1 MAENDA
7 HRTFT
12 TERGSFCLARCDC
25 GWTGMAR
32 RARSQAR
39 ADAER
44 HLAGVGV
51 AGSDAASGPAAER
64 PVE

>member
-1 MAENDA
+1 MPERAL
-7 HRTFT
+7 HQTST
-12 TERGSFCLARCDC
+12 TERGAFCLARCAC

-39 ADAER
+39 TDAER
-44 HLAGVGV
+44 HLAAVRGTDGTDP
-51 AGSDAASGPAAER
+51 GR

>member
-1 MAENDA
+1 MPESAP
-7 HRTFT
+7 HRAFT

-39 ADAER
+39 TDAER
-44 HLAGVGV
+44 HQ
-51 AGSDAASGPAAER
+51 AAAQSGPGTAPGR

>member
-1 MAENDA
+1 MPESLP
-7 HRTFT
+7 HHVFT

-39 ADAER
+39 TDAER
-44 HLAGVGV
+44 HLA
-51 AGSDAASGPAAER
+51 AAQGSHGAAPGR

>member
-1 MAENDA
+1 MPEQAP

-12 TERGSFCLARCDC
+12 TERGSFCLARCAC

-44 HLAGVGV
+44 HQADVR
-51 AGSDAASGPAAER
+51 SGPDTAPER

>member
-1 MAENDA
+1 MPEPAP
-7 HRTFT
+7 HRTST

-39 ADAER
+39 TDAER
-44 HLAGVGV
+44 HAAAAHGGP
-51 AGSDAASGPAAER
+51 DAAVDR

>member
-1 MAENDA
+1 MPESVV

-44 HLAGVGV
+44 HLAAVR
-51 AGSDAASGPAAER
+51 DDSGTGFEHPAE
-64 PVE
+64 